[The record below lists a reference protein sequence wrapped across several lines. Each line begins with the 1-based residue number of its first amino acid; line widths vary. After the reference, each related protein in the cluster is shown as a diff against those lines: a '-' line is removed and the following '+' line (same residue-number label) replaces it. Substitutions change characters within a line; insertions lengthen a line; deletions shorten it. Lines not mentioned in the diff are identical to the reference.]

1 MKLGT
6 GRSLYQWKKSER
18 VMTCGGFAWANCPR
32 TCSRWS
38 PLGPSEITAAEI
50 ASKMHTKVQVDPT
63 GFQKAIRRKLVDL
76 QRDKIVRSVRLG
88 GHQLGW
94 HLVS

>member
-1 MKLGT
+1 MGEL
-6 GRSLYQWKKSER
+6 SEN
-18 VMTCGGFAWANCPR
+18 VLALV
-32 TCSRWS
+32 
-38 PLGPSEITAAEI
+38 PLGPSVITAAEI